1 MAGKILT
8 MCYAVFYVPLFLYA
22 MNILLQ
28 AQFQH
33 IRHQDEEIER
43 EIREVEA
50 DVNAII
56 QNS

>member
-1 MAGKILT
+1 MG
-8 MCYAVFYVPLFLYA
+8 YAVFYVPLFLYA

-33 IRHQDEEIER
+33 IRQQDEEIER

-56 QNS
+56 KNS

>member
-1 MAGKILT
+1 MG
-8 MCYAVFYVPLFLYA
+8 YAVFYVPLFLYA
-22 MNILLQ
+22 MNVLFQ

-56 QNS
+56 ENR